1 LEPKVPTSH
10 GYYGRPLL
18 KAPVWTWEVPAYF
31 FAGGTAGA
39 AAVIA
44 WVVSVVHGD
53 ATLAR
58 DARWIAV
65 AGAIVSPALLIS
77 DLGRPSRFLNM
88 LRVFKRQSPMSVGAW
103 ALVAFS
109 GAAFAALGLD
119 LMRGAITGAGATLV
133 GLAGA
138 VADAAAAATGLLLA
152 TYTGVLIGV
161 TAIPVWSRYV
171 RMLPMLFGV
180 SGLGAAVSVLELLGH
195 HTRDLNWIGIGV
207 AAFEAAC
214 GLLIELDAHPSA
226 RPLHN
231 GRSGAVL
238 RLGGVLIGPLSLALR
253 IVSLG
258 DPFLRPSAAAV
269 MIAGALI
276 ARIGWILAGRDSA
289 ADWKSALG

>member
-1 LEPKVPTSH
+1 MDPNAPAST

-44 WVVSVVHGD
+44 WIASVVHGD

-65 AGAIVSPALLIS
+65 AGALVSPALLIS

-109 GAAFAALGLD
+109 GAAFAAAGIDIARSANVGLSATVLGV
-119 LMRGAITGAGATLV
+119 AGAM
-133 GLAGA
+133 
-138 VADAAAAATGLLLA
+138 ADAAAAATGLLLA
-152 TYTGVLIGV
+152 TYTGVLIGA

-195 HTRDLNWIGIGV
+195 HTQNLNWIGIGV
-207 AAFEAAC
+207 AAFEAGC
-214 GLLIELDAHPSA
+214 GLLIELDSHPAA

-238 RLGGVLIGPLSLALR
+238 RLGGGLIGPVSLMFRIMSLA
-253 IVSLG
+253 IPS
-258 DPFLRPSAAAV
+258 LRPAAAAV

-276 ARIGWILAGRDSA
+276 TRIGWILAGRDSA